1 MPTRRTMIQQTGCC
15 LAAAFA
21 TSAPKAQDKAI
32 TIGSTAAL
40 TGPLAG
46 FGLGMKAG
54 VATALAQINA
64 KGGIHGRPLRFALV
78 DDGYSVER
86 SLSNVRQ
93 LLADGSPLAFLSCF
107 GTPNNAAIIPVIE
120 EAGVPYVAPF
130 SGASSLRKAS
140 MRNVF
145 HVRVSYTEE
154 TTHLVRTL
162 VAMYVG
168 NIAIAYTNNPFG
180 MEVLA
185 GARQAFAAAGI
196 KALAEV
202 PVEVDGSDAAQ
213 AAAKLVA
220 ASPAAVMLGTTGLA
234 SVTLAKA
241 VREKS
246 PRLPLAGLSA
256 TFTQEGLASL
266 GASGSGIALTM
277 VFPDHRAAFRVVR
290 DFQAAQRATKI
301 WGGSLEAYVN
311 TLVLAEGLERA
322 GPGAT
327 HAKLRAAL
335 AGIRGFDVGG
345 LTVDYAQAPYVGSK
359 YVDIGVVNASGKLVV

>member
-1 MPTRRTMIQQTGCC
+1 MATRRTLIRQAGCC

-21 TSAPKAQDKAI
+21 AHAPRAQDKAI

-40 TGPLAG
+40 TGPLSG

-54 VATALAQINA
+54 VDTALAQINA

-78 DDGYSVER
+78 DDGYAVDRSV
-86 SLSNVRQ
+86 SNVRR
-93 LLADGSPLAFLSCF
+93 LLAEASPLAFLSCF
-107 GTPNNAAIIPVIE
+107 GTPNNAAVIPVIE

-130 SGASSLRKAS
+130 SGASSLRKAALK
-140 MRNVF
+140 NVF
-145 HVRVSYTEE
+145 HVRASYTDE
-154 TTHLVRTL
+154 TRHLVRTL

-168 NIAIAYTNNPFG
+168 DIAIAYTDNPFG
-180 MEVLA
+180 QEVLA

-202 PVEVDGSDAAQ
+202 PVAVDGRDAEQ
-213 AAAKLVA
+213 AAAQLA
-220 ASPAAVMLGTTGLA
+220 AAGPAAVMLGTTGVA

-241 VREKS
+241 MRRRS
-246 PRLPLAGLSA
+246 ARLPMAGLSA

-266 GASGSGIALTM
+266 GPAGLGLALTM
-277 VFPDHRAAFRVVR
+277 VFPDNRTTFKVVR
-290 DFQAAQRATKI
+290 DFQAAQRAAKI
-301 WGGSLEAYVN
+301 SGASLEAYVN

-327 HAKLRAAL
+327 HARLRAAL
-335 AGIRGFDVGG
+335 SGIRGFDVGG
-345 LTVDYAQAPYVGSK
+345 LTVDYGQAPYVGSK
-359 YVDIGVVNASGKLVV
+359 YIDIGVVNEAGRLVL